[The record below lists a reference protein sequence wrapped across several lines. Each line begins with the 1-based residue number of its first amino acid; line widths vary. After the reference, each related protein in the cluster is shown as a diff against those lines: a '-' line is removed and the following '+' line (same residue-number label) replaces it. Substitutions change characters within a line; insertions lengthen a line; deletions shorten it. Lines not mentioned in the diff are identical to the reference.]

1 MKSNPGSAKMSLA
14 SFVSLAVEYLTF
26 VLVGG
31 SVIAAQPAFPTKPL
45 RMIVAVPPGGPADTL
60 ARLVAPKL
68 TAALGQT
75 VVIDNRPGANGII
88 AYETTARATPDGHTF
103 TAVAAGVVINASL
116 YRSVP
121 YDPLRDFAPI
131 TLGITVP
138 NILVVHPSVPAA
150 SVKELV
156 TLAKAKPGALA
167 FASAGNGT
175 SGHLA
180 LELFRMTS
188 GADVIHVPYKG
199 GGPALAEVVAG
210 QVQALFSIALAAT
223 PQIKAG
229 RLRALAIT
237 SAKRSPVAPE
247 LPTIAEAGFPEF
259 EVIGWFGWLAPA
271 ATPRAI
277 VSRIN
282 AELVRAL
289 RREAVT
295 LVDLAPVDALEHQHF
310 VAGTCAERVQR
321 GEPGARAI
329 GRDRAILGAGLLR
342 VGFFESSGGVAIQPA
357 PFPLF
362 EDLLPGK
369 MVRSKARYRPAEE

>member
-1 MKSNPGSAKMSLA
+1 MTSYYCAVSCALAYLFACGAAVSAVATYPS
-14 SFVSLAVEYLTF
+14 
-26 VLVGG
+26 
-31 SVIAAQPAFPTKPL
+31 KPI

-68 TAALGQT
+68 TESLGHT

-88 AYETTARATPDGHTF
+88 AYEMTARATPDGHTF

-121 YDPLRDFAPI
+121 YDPLKDFAPI

-150 SVKELV
+150 SVKELIA
-156 TLAKAKPGALA
+156 LARSKPGTVA

-180 LELFRMTS
+180 LELLRMT
-188 GADVIHVPYKG
+188 ARIDVIHVPYKG
-199 GGPALAEVVAG
+199 GGPALAEVLAG

-229 RLRALAIT
+229 KLRALAIT
-237 SAKRSPVAPE
+237 SARRSPVAPE
-247 LPTIAEAGFPEF
+247 LPTVAEAGFPGF

-277 VSRIN
+277 VNRLN

-289 RREAVT
+289 KLPEVRERLISQST
-295 LVDLAPVDALEHQHF
+295 EPVGNTPQEFATFMKSEHEKW
-310 VAGTCAERVQR
+310 ARVIRQANIHI
-321 GEPGARAI
+321 E
-329 GRDRAILGAGLLR
+329 
-342 VGFFESSGGVAIQPA
+342 
-357 PFPLF
+357 
-362 EDLLPGK
+362 
-369 MVRSKARYRPAEE
+369 